1 MQMYDI
7 NLSYTDINENVFI
20 NTMKKLKFKIYKTGN
35 YKKIY
40 CEYKNVKFQI
50 IYKEKKVILDMSYT
64 RDDSSLA
71 SYLVNQKVLEYDDIY
86 TKEGYFRKTPTIYK
100 IVSNYINDS
109 RSYSALVNRF
119 IDYIFIEYEKN
130 LNKYKPSSTITVELE
145 YKMAD
150 KLLSSDKEREKFF
163 KYIKIDDKEKK
174 YFINYLTSSMINA
187 SSSESVVGFF
197 RFSSP
202 IYTLTIK
209 SNFYNNGQDS
219 QNIKKENK
227 TKNNSSEKQSDIKL
241 KEDIKTDDSKNIIK
255 ENIINYIPKCKDKL
269 KEIRELSQ
277 DFEYA
282 IKNGYYKDCDDI
294 ESRLNNCVD
303 NKDEVNKIIDE
314 INNLYR
320 NAYNRKYNKSSLSYV
335 MDIEEDDIDLLE
347 HI

>member
-163 KYIKIDDKEKK
+163 KYIKIDDEEKK

-282 IKNGYYKDCDDI
+282 IKNDYHKDCDDI
-294 ESRLNNCVD
+294 ENRLNNGVD
-303 NKDEVNKIIDE
+303 NKDELNKIIDE

-320 NAYNRKYNKSSLSYV
+320 NAYNRKHNKSSLSYV